1 MAKKELKAMDLV
13 QVTGRITYKRYTD
26 QDQTLFVVL
35 SVSTPRTAI
44 GSKGPNDE
52 WNRDYPAFTVTG
64 EVAEEL
70 DEQFKVGDHISVCG
84 HMDTRQRMVYEGNRM
99 YRGTWEQYIVA
110 DIVLPYQGG
119 IDTNSVII
127 SGKISRVYRNTEAA
141 KKFYIITV
149 EVPLEDGSI
158 ARAAFTHFY
167 SRLQLEPSVG
177 DEIRAI
183 GFIQT
188 RRERVNNSRGRSRT
202 RYIMS
207 VVSRNIVIQR
217 NTPKK
222 DFKTKAAEVT
232 EAQEE
237 ETDDIRI

>member
-99 YRGTWEQYIVA
+99 YRI
-110 DIVLPYQGG
+110 L
-119 IDTNSVII
+119 
-127 SGKISRVYRNTEAA
+127 
-141 KKFYIITV
+141 
-149 EVPLEDGSI
+149 
-158 ARAAFTHFY
+158 
-167 SRLQLEPSVG
+167 
-177 DEIRAI
+177 
-183 GFIQT
+183 
-188 RRERVNNSRGRSRT
+188 
-202 RYIMS
+202 
-207 VVSRNIVIQR
+207 
-217 NTPKK
+217 
-222 DFKTKAAEVT
+222 
-232 EAQEE
+232 
-237 ETDDIRI
+237 

>member
-1 MAKKELKAMDLV
+1 MTKKELKAMDLV
-13 QVTGRITYKRYTD
+13 QVTGRIIYKRYTD

-35 SVSTPRTAI
+35 SVSTPRTVI

-52 WNRDYPAFTVTG
+52 WNRDYPTFTVTG
-64 EVAEEL
+64 KAAKEL
-70 DEQFKVGDHISVCG
+70 DEQYKVGDHISVCG
-84 HMDTRQRMVYEGNRM
+84 HMNTRQRMVYEGNRM

-119 IDTNSVII
+119 IDTNFVII
-127 SGKISRVYRNTEAA
+127 SGKISHVYRNTEAA

-149 EVPLEDGSI
+149 EVPMEDGTI
-158 ARAAFTHFY
+158 ARAAFTHFD

-183 GFIQT
+183 GLIQT
-188 RRERVNNSRGRSRT
+188 RRERDNNSRGRSRT

-217 NTPKK
+217 NVLKRGSGSQEP
-222 DFKTKAAEVT
+222 EVT
-232 EAQEE
+232 ETQEE
-237 ETDDIRI
+237 EIDDIRI